1 MQWSAVD
8 CLQAN
13 GPIEQYIVSY
23 AAAGEVPTTVS
34 TTNRMLEISDLT
46 VGQDYSIRVA
56 AANSVGTGPF
66 SEPIELVLLGTCVC
80 S

>member
-1 MQWSAVD
+1 MA
-8 CLQAN
+8 CLEAN
-13 GPIEQYIVSY
+13 GPIEQYMVSY
-23 AAAGEVPTTVS
+23 AAAGEVPTIV
-34 TTNRMLEISDLT
+34 TTPNRMLVISDLT

-66 SEPIELVLLGTCVC
+66 SESIELVLLGMCVY